1 MQEPRTNGNSGVC
14 DINLLVIRIRMVFM
28 HMDLDKIAQHMSVV
42 KKEKSTWNEPWKMLR
57 VICQKVREESMEVT
71 EKEQRAG

>member
-1 MQEPRTNGNSGVC
+1 
-14 DINLLVIRIRMVFM
+14 
-28 HMDLDKIAQHMSVV
+28 MSVV